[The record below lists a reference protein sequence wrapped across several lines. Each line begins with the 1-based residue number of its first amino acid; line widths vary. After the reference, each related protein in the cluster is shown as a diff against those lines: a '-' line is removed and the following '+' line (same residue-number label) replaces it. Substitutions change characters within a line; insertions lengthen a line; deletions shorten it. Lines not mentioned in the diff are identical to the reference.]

1 LLNQDRS
8 APAIRREKRHENKPA
23 EESCNRLSARK
34 HCVCSVYFALQR
46 AAGQL
51 AQSHNFQ
58 RSSKN
63 TQHLPRF
70 EPLLSQLTS
79 LVSCERAR
87 QSVGPRR
94 PIANPIL
101 HRVCFQS
108 TRSQTCVS
116 TLNEMVARNWK
127 IFCHRGRVDQG
138 QRLNICERGQS
149 WLFKLEMRSP
159 ISDIAAKYNA
169 CRGPGGKTRRQNQ
182 AVNRTSPVIKRHIHY
197 SEPAN
202 SDSAR

>member
-1 LLNQDRS
+1 
-8 APAIRREKRHENKPA
+8 
-23 EESCNRLSARK
+23 LSAHK
-34 HCVCSVYFALQR
+34 HSVCSVYFAVQR

-79 LVSCERAR
+79 LVTCGRAR

-94 PIANPIL
+94 PIANPIDN
-101 HRVCFQS
+101 RFCFQS

-116 TLNEMVARNWK
+116 TLNQMVARNWK
-127 IFCHRGRVDQG
+127 ICCHRGRVDQG
-138 QRLNICERGQS
+138 QRLNICFRTWSDGSIRLLLTELRGGERVFQQHGDS
-149 WLFKLEMRSP
+149 HRA
-159 ISDIAAKYNA
+159 DAA
-169 CRGPGGKTRRQNQ
+169 
-182 AVNRTSPVIKRHIHY
+182 RHRC
-197 SEPAN
+197 
-202 SDSAR
+202 DG